1 LSKKQKHGI
10 GGNLTIIHY
19 FLAGSMSEQIK
30 LNQIIVKPNSMNPFG
45 KNHFASSSHRQQLS
59 GC

>member
-1 LSKKQKHGI
+1 MELGVF
-10 GGNLTIIHY
+10 NDYLL
-19 FLAGSMSEQIK
+19 FLAGSMREQIK

-45 KNHFASSSHRQQLS
+45 KNHFASSRHHQLLS